1 MWTFTVS
8 AHTMSLKHRLS
19 PHRSYCP
26 VYFTLPTITSVHLNA
41 WRIQETLSF
50 WGLKQCC
57 RDSHFQLPAQ
67 MFSVHLNRSSTPH
80 AKHKLF
86 WLTFER
92 LRNPLITHLLS
103 VCHWKAKSYLSTQG
117 GSSAGPLKWLVLF
130 CFNYFFSRQLSRFH
144 TLFCTVRKSS
154 QSKTIRPVFSSHSD
168 ILVIT
173 TATLGINK
181 QTLEAAST
189 NQRDPGLCTTCKQQ
203 GLKALS
209 DHKLL
214 LNRQLCFPGCGS
226 LQRQPTRMR
235 PGAILSSLSASTTC
249 PKLRQGG
256 QPRLLLRWQKAALCF

>member
-1 MWTFTVS
+1 MPNTSYSGSHLRDF
-8 AHTMSLKHRLS
+8 AILS
-19 PHRSYCP
+19 SPIYYP
-26 VYFTLPTITSVHLNA
+26 FVT
-41 WRIQETLSF
+41 
-50 WGLKQCC
+50 
-57 RDSHFQLPAQ
+57 
-67 MFSVHLNRSSTPH
+67 
-80 AKHKLF
+80 
-86 WLTFER
+86 ER
-92 LRNPLITHLLS
+92 LKATSQPKVAVLLA
-103 VCHWKAKSYLSTQG
+103 H
-117 GSSAGPLKWLVLF
+117 SSGLF